1 MDDIKTNKIIYRIES
16 PRLSS
21 SNMPSI
27 SDIDNSE
34 TTSNVGYYLT
44 IFFFFLIIGIIIGLY
59 YFRNHPYVQKVT
71 KYVKDTVSPYTTFSS
86 TFSNVQYP
94 PSYETP
100 KKNDSQPKEDNS
112 QPKENDS
119 NKFYTINGY
128 DPVVNNE
135 KDNYTYPDSYT
146 STKDVS
152 LTPTLPTI
160 NQSMIKQPESANKVA
175 GATSSYTQKQ
185 NFVINQDTKLNPYN
199 DDTLDKA
206 LNNFT
211 QPLTGPSADDSYS
224 SIQANKS
231 SSKSGWCF
239 IGEERG
245 YRSCVEVGENDSC
258 MSGDIF
264 PRKEICINPTL
275 RE

>member
-1 MDDIKTNKIIYRIES
+1 MDNARTNKIIYRIES
-16 PRLSS
+16 PRLTS
-21 SNMPSI
+21 SNMPTI
-27 SDIDNSE
+27 SNINNSE
-34 TTSNVGYYLT
+34 PTGNFGYYLT
-44 IFFFFLIIGIIIGLY
+44 IFFLVFIVGFIIGLY
-59 YFRNHPYVQKVT
+59 YFRNHPYVKKVT
-71 KYVKDTVSPYTTFSS
+71 KYVKDTVSPYTTLSS
-86 TFSNVQYP
+86 TFSNVHYK
-94 PSYETP
+94 PSYD
-100 KKNDSQPKEDNS
+100 DSKPKEDN
-112 QPKENDS
+112 DS
-119 NKFYTINGY
+119 NNFYTINGY
-128 DPVVNNE
+128 DPVINNE
-135 KDNYTYPDSYT
+135 KDNYSYPDSYT

-160 NQSMIKQPESANKVA
+160 NQSMIKEPESANKVA

-199 DDTLDKA
+199 DDSLDKA
-206 LNNFT
+206 LNNST
-211 QPLTGPSADDSYS
+211 QSISGPSADDSYS

-245 YRSCVEVGENDSC
+245 YRSCVEVGENDIC

>member
-1 MDDIKTNKIIYRIES
+1 MDNTETNKIIYRIES
-16 PRLSS
+16 PRLTS
-21 SNMPSI
+21 SNMPTI
-27 SDIDNSE
+27 SYIDNSE
-34 TTSNVGYYLT
+34 TTSNCGYYLT
-44 IFFFFLIIGIIIGLY
+44 IFFLFFIVGFIIGLY
-59 YFRNHPYVQKVT
+59 YFRNHPYVTKVK
-71 KYVKDTVSPYTTFSS
+71 KYVKDIVTPYTTFSS
-86 TFSNVQYP
+86 TFSNVKYP
-94 PSYETP
+94 PSYDDS
-100 KKNDSQPKEDNS
+100 KKPNEDDS
-112 QPKENDS
+112 S

-128 DPVVNNE
+128 DPVIKNE
-135 KDNYTYPDSYT
+135 KDNYSYPDSYT

-160 NQSMIKQPESANKVA
+160 NKSMIKEPESANKVA
-175 GATSSYTQKQ
+175 GATSSFTQKQ

-206 LNNFT
+206 LNNST
-211 QPLTGPSADDSYS
+211 QSLSGPSADDSYS
-224 SIQANKS
+224 SIQNSKS

-245 YRSCVEVGENDSC
+245 YRSCVEVGENDIC